1 MVFHNELMLFS
12 YVLHMISIMLIY
24 ISNKK
29 VTEISYSNFSNTSV
43 SDLNILKPNYRHHHS
58 SSCAR
63 KGNLSKGREL
73 FSDCAKIEGVPNHN
87 LTIPCHLVLLQK
99 VQLHLNIF
107 LWLQGVNI
115 GIKKYIK
122 EFISQIISLNNFGQF
137 ILLPGN
143 ANVLVAIIRSN
154 SFIVKMSSKR
164 V

>member
-1 MVFHNELMLFS
+1 MVFQNELMLFS

-73 FSDCAKIEGVPNHN
+73 FSDCAKIEGVTNQKT
-87 LTIPCHLVLLQK
+87 TIPCHIMLLQE

-107 LWLQGVNI
+107 LWFQGMNI
-115 GIKKYIK
+115 GLKNYIK
-122 EFISQIISLNNFGQF
+122 ESIS
-137 ILLPGN
+137 
-143 ANVLVAIIRSN
+143 
-154 SFIVKMSSKR
+154 
-164 V
+164 

>member
-1 MVFHNELMLFS
+1 MVFQNKLMLFS

-73 FSDCAKIEGVPNHN
+73 FSDCAKIKGVPNRSS
-87 LTIPCHLVLLQK
+87 TIPFHQILQYK
-99 VQLHLNIF
+99 EQLHLNYLF
-107 LWLQGVNI
+107 FGCKEYI
-115 GIKKYIK
+115 GFKKYVTNIYLK
-122 EFISQIISLNNFGQF
+122 
-137 ILLPGN
+137 
-143 ANVLVAIIRSN
+143 
-154 SFIVKMSSKR
+154 
-164 V
+164 

>member
-1 MVFHNELMLFS
+1 MVFQNELMLFS

-73 FSDCAKIEGVPNHN
+73 FSDCAKIEGVPNQN
-87 LTIPCHLVLLQK
+87 LTIPCHLMLLKK

-107 LWLQGVNI
+107 LWLEGIILIYHYRNQKVYKRIYILDNI
-115 GIKKYIK
+115 A
-122 EFISQIISLNNFGQF
+122 E
-137 ILLPGN
+137 
-143 ANVLVAIIRSN
+143 
-154 SFIVKMSSKR
+154 
-164 V
+164 